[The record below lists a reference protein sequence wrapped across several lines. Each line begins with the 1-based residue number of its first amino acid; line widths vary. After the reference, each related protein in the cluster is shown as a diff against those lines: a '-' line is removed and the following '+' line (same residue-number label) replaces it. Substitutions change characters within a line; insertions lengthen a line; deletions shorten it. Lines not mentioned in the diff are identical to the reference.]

1 MESTGM
7 IGCGIQTGK
16 CREKGQEQMRD
27 SEKVMGWMDCKSWW
41 DQRIFGDGSLEAVN
55 WKLRRWCTKS
65 VTPEIVHYW

>member
-16 CREKGQEQMRD
+16 RREKGQEQMRD

-55 WKLRRWCTKS
+55 WKLRR
-65 VTPEIVHYW
+65 